1 MARTPPKR
9 LPAGERRA
17 LIESAAAELFAER
30 GYAGATLERIA
41 AAAGVTKPVLYR
53 HFAGKKALHMALLE
67 RHRDELLGELARN
80 ATAEGL
86 LEQRIPRILDAW
98 FAYVER
104 NPYAWRMLFRD
115 TTGDPEIQAFHRELQ
130 RSAREL
136 TAALIAGEPGLSI
149 PDRQLEPT
157 AELIRAATTGLA
169 LWWLDNPGLPRA
181 VLVEAAT
188 RLLRDGI
195 AP

>member
-9 LPAGERRA
+9 LPAAERRA
-17 LIESAAAELFAER
+17 LIESAAAQLFAER

-41 AAAGVTKPVLYR
+41 AAAGVSKPVLYR
-53 HFAGKKALHMALLE
+53 HFAGKKALHMSLLA
-67 RHRDELLGELARN
+67 RHRDGLLAALERS
-80 ATAEGL
+80 ATAPGPLRERL
-86 LEQRIPRILDAW
+86 PAILDAW
-98 FAYVER
+98 LGYVQR

-115 TTGDPEIQAFHRELQ
+115 TTGDPEIQSFHRELQ
-130 RSAREL
+130 ASAREL
-136 TAALIAGEPGLSI
+136 TAALLRRDPELSL
-149 PDRQLEPT
+149 PEEQVEPT

-169 LWWLDNPGLPRA
+169 LWWLDRPELPRA
-181 VLVEAAT
+181 ALVEAAA